1 MTAHRLMVLAGTASA
16 FLALSQGVAL
26 AHVRHHHVSY
36 YHHVHYYHPVYRHH
50 RYAYEAGYYGRE
62 SSALVED
69 PYGGPTLIT
78 SRPVPDT
85 PFNRARFGGPMSYA
99 GRMTAPVGN

>member
-1 MTAHRLMVLAGTASA
+1 MVVAGTAA
-16 FLALSQGVAL
+16 TALALSQGAAL

-36 YHHVHYYHPVYRHH
+36 QHVYYEHHVYRHH
-50 RYAYEAGYYGRE
+50 RYVAAEAGYYGRE
-62 SSALVED
+62 SAAAVED

-85 PFNRARFGGPMSYA
+85 PFNRERFGGPMSYG
-99 GRMTAPVGN
+99 GRATPPVGN

>member
-1 MTAHRLMVLAGTASA
+1 MTAHRIVLLAGTAA
-16 FLALSQGVAL
+16 LALALSQAAAL
-26 AHVRHHHVSY
+26 AHTRHHYRH
-36 YHHVHYYHPVYRHH
+36 VYRHAA
-50 RYAYEAGYYGRE
+50 YAGEYYRE
-62 SSALVED
+62 SAATVFD

-85 PFNRARFGGPMSYA
+85 PFNRARFGGPRSLG